1 MRALKISAIVVFG
14 LAALGSIVY
23 LLGPKPA
30 PPSLKYTPVQLP
42 TDLVVLEQQII
53 ESENSEPGIKEGCR
67 AEIVWADSARKEKTK
82 RVILYL
88 HGGTSSHMD
97 ADPVHRNLAKKLNAN
112 LYLTRLPGHGVDLGD
127 ATLANVT
134 ADDFLYAAEHA
145 YAIASSL
152 GDEVIVMGSSFGG
165 ALAIYLASQHPEIKG
180 LVLYSPCVKTYDER
194 MEMFI
199 KPWGLWMVKKAM
211 GSETFDME
219 APIATYSKYWTAHYS
234 LNFLAAFQNALEHT
248 MTPETFTRV
257 TCPVFMGYWYKND
270 AEQDRVA
277 SIPAMLK
284 MYEQL
289 GSSLKEKHAF
299 SNAGNHAIACPL
311 LAENVVEVQKESE
324 RFLERIR

>member
-1 MRALKISAIVVFG
+1 MKALKISTIAVFG
-14 LAALGSIVY
+14 LVITGSIIY
-23 LLGPKPA
+23 LLGPRPA
-30 PPSLKYTPVQLP
+30 PPSLNYTPVHLP
-42 TDLVVLEQQII
+42 VDLTVLEQQLI
-53 ESENSEPGIKEGCR
+53 ESENNEPGIKTGCE
-67 AEIVWADSARKEKTK
+67 AKIVWADSAIKTK
-82 RVILYL
+82 TKQVILYL

-97 ADPVHRNLAKKLNAN
+97 ADPVHRNLAKKLEAN
-112 LYLTRLPGHGVDLGD
+112 LFLSRLPGHGVDVGD
-127 ATLANVT
+127 ATLASVT
-134 ADDFLYAAEHA
+134 ADDFLYAAERA

-194 MEMFI
+194 MEMFV

-211 GSETFDME
+211 RSETFDVE
-219 APIATYSKYWTAHYS
+219 SPDATYSKYWTTHYN
-234 LNFLAAFQNALEHT
+234 LNFMASFQNTLECT
-248 MTPETFTRV
+248 MTSDRFKNV

-270 AEQDRVA
+270 VEQDRIA
-277 SIPAMLK
+277 SVPAMLK

-289 GSSLKEKHAF
+289 GCSFKVKRAF

-311 LAENVVEVQKESE
+311 LAENVFEVQEESE